1 MKSIVFVQCL
11 LVILIVSCKKSE
23 PITPV
28 GNCANTNIILA
39 TAVINS
45 TPCSTPGNT
54 GSIAINAFGS
64 ANFTYSI
71 NGGASFQVSPQFFN
85 LAAGSYNVFVKD
97 ENGCSKSESVT
108 VSNTVGPQF
117 AAVKSLIISKCNPC
131 HFPNGLAY
139 QDAQFDTDCKI
150 IEKWNRIKARAVDN
164 LPTSMP
170 YAPLPS
176 NEKAIIQAW
185 LDGGHGYN

>member
-1 MKSIVFVQCL
+1 MIKRLIAMSL
-11 LVILIVSCKKSE
+11 LVVLIVSCKKSE
-23 PITPV
+23 PTTPTD
-28 GNCANTNIILA
+28 NCANTNITLA

-54 GSIAINAFGS
+54 GSITINASGS
-64 ANFTYSI
+64 ANFSYSI
-71 NGGASFQVSPQFFN
+71 NGGASFQASSQFFN

-97 ENGCSKSESVT
+97 ENGCSKSSSVT
-108 VSNTVGPQF
+108 VSNTAGPQF
-117 AAVKSLIISKCNPC
+117 AAVKSLIISKCKPC
-131 HFPNGLAY
+131 HFPNGFAY

-150 IEKWNRIKARAVDN
+150 IEKWDRIKARAVDN

-176 NEKAIIQAW
+176 NEKAIIKAW
-185 LDGGHGYN
+185 VDGGHGYN